1 MSGNCPLDAGAWA
14 SKIRRLPNLTRSSA
28 LKLMHFCPLSRLPL
42 LFVILASLT
51 PAAHGDNVAANAER
65 WGSHVVRNGITAIK
79 GDLST
84 PQHVYYVGDELEVW
98 LEFPRGSGLL
108 ESGAVD
114 AHVVVFARG
123 GSVFDYRMRS
133 YSGAASRRL
142 WHIPN
147 IDIDTLPEGQY
158 QLGLVVTVH
167 GGDAT
172 DLDDWYGG
180 FRALLDSEAIYV
192 AATPIDTDIN
202 LDGEHDNDTD
212 GDGINGEEA
221 DELDDDA
228 PR

>member
-1 MSGNCPLDAGAWA
+1 
-14 SKIRRLPNLTRSSA
+14 
-28 LKLMHFCPLSRLPL
+28 MHCSLLSRLPL
-42 LFVILASLT
+42 VLMTLAGLA
-51 PAAHGDNVAANAER
+51 PAAYGDNAAANAER
-65 WGSHVVRNGITAIK
+65 WGSHVVRNGLTPVK
-79 GDLST
+79 GNLST
-84 PQHVYYVGDELEVW
+84 PQHVYYVGDELEVN
-98 LEFPRGSGLL
+98 LAFTRGYDLVK
-108 ESGAVD
+108 SGAVD

-123 GSVFDYRMRS
+123 GSVFDYRMRTNS
-133 YSGAASRRL
+133 LMESRRL
-142 WHIPN
+142 WHIAD

-192 AATPIDTDIN
+192 AATPIDTDID

-221 DELDDDA
+221 DELDDD
-228 PR
+228 RSR